1 VQSPQVDG
9 QVDEIETAS
18 SNKKHNSVKCSKC
31 DETRDLWI
39 CLVCGYVGCGRY
51 TKEHAKDHF
60 LETNHNYAM
69 CLSDNK
75 VWDYANDVF
84 VHRLLQSNNFKQVE
98 LEEKDSKESEISK
111 QMLALE
117 MECMQLLSQQLDSQ
131 RQYWEDRL
139 LEERLK
145 NTSLPIEKSFQNQ
158 SCQTSANTHEAD
170 TVKKD
175 VYDRMKVS
183 FTKTMRTLQDERAVS
198 KALSE
203 NYQSVKQESI
213 ALKEKVKDLE
223 ELTRDLQFHIQSQE
237 KTIQEQIAGG
247 DISGVTS
254 KKSSKKVRKK

>member
-1 VQSPQVDG
+1 
-9 QVDEIETAS
+9 
-18 SNKKHNSVKCSKC
+18 
-31 DETRDLWI
+31 
-39 CLVCGYVGCGRY
+39 
-51 TKEHAKDHF
+51 
-60 LETNHNYAM
+60 M

-145 NTSLPIEKSFQNQ
+145 NTSLPIDKSFQHQ
-158 SCQTSANTHEAD
+158 SCQTNIIDSQEKAV
-170 TVKKD
+170 VKKD
-175 VYDRMKVS
+175 VYDRMKES
-183 FTKTMRTLQDERAVS
+183 FSKTMRTLQDERAVS

-203 NYQSVKQESI
+203 NYQSVKQESA
-213 ALKEKVKDLE
+213 ALKERVRDLE

-247 DISGVTS
+247 DISGVTP